1 MKIRL
6 LTRMVGLSGVRQL
19 GAIVDVTPAVAD
31 VLIKAGFAV
40 IEPEPDLGVQAVGPE
55 TTTAEPPE
63 QAIVRQPRRRR
74 KSG

>member
-1 MKIRL
+1 MKIKL
-6 LTRMVGLSGVRQL
+6 LTRMAGVMGVRQP
-19 GAIVDVTPAVAD
+19 GSIIDVTPAVAD

-40 IEPEPDLGVQAVGPE
+40 IEPEPDLGVQAVGLE

-63 QAIVRQPRRRR
+63 QAVVRQPRRRR

>member
-1 MKIRL
+1 MKIKL
-6 LTRMVGLSGVRQL
+6 LTRMAGVMGVRQPES
-19 GAIVDVTPAVAD
+19 IIDVTPAVAD

-40 IEPEPDLGVQAVGPE
+40 IEPEPDLGVQAVGLE

-63 QAIVRQPRRRR
+63 QAVVRQPRRRR